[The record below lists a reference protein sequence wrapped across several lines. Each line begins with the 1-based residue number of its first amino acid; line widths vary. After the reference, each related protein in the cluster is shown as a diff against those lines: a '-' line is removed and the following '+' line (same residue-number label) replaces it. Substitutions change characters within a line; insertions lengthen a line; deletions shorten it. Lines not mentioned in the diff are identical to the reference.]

1 MYYNKLIIMF
11 GIIFICIHF
20 GYSQTTNIPDENFEQ
35 ALIDLGIDSDGIVNG
50 QVLTADIVNVTELD
64 LSVDSFNE
72 PDYSDLD
79 ITGISDFT
87 ALEILNLGEQPI
99 NWNIDDE
106 NILNS
111 NLNLREIY
119 INKESI
125 DVGYTIAIES
135 LNLGNLQDLEYVD
148 LGNVYINSIIL
159 DNPNFDYENLT
170 LNLFTDYDL
179 THNFCIQVNDPVA
192 ANNNNPPYDTWT
204 INFNDFYTSYSF
216 TSNCTLST
224 DDFES
229 FYSISLFPNPVQE
242 RLYFEN
248 PKQITINEVE
258 IFNME
263 GQLVKTFSEIKNG
276 INLVNLGR
284 GVYFV
289 KVKNQKTTETFKILK
304 Q

>member
-1 MYYNKLIIMF
+1 MYYSKLIIMF

-20 GYSQTTNIPDENFEQ
+20 GYSQTTKIPDENFEQ

-179 THNFCIQVNDPVA
+179 THNFLH
-192 ANNNNPPYDTWT
+192 
-204 INFNDFYTSYSF
+204 SS
-216 TSNCTLST
+216 
-224 DDFES
+224 
-229 FYSISLFPNPVQE
+229 
-242 RLYFEN
+242 
-248 PKQITINEVE
+248 
-258 IFNME
+258 
-263 GQLVKTFSEIKNG
+263 
-276 INLVNLGR
+276 
-284 GVYFV
+284 
-289 KVKNQKTTETFKILK
+289 
-304 Q
+304 